1 MNTMR
6 ALWLHFPMD
15 QSHNA
20 RIVSSVIFL

>member
-1 MNTMR
+1 MR